1 MIPPPVLADAGA
13 FNINIYLLDPYKVT
27 SSQTVSEDGSITLS
41 VHDMKYEYEKIQ
53 RDAGDGTISSYEFL
67 QDGEYGGHAR
77 LINDYWQRSKAED
90 IRGLSSFEIERRYGY
105 ISATDLM
112 ETVEISSIKSLSS
125 EITRQENLTAS
136 WANPDS
142 VTRASYEGGD
152 RSDIGISNYSNIHS
166 FERYMSPDDTSSH
179 ISSVEYFTRN
189 EHCPIR
195 GIITSYMSTML
206 SVDLND
212 GSREDRIMSVWN
224 VPEDTLKHWNGY
236 RDTISTETRLLSSW
250 RNPTSDNTEDSLS
263 GYQIAK
269 PRSVQ
274 DITVLSSLDKNA
286 GSDNSVKLSC
296 ETGTSFTNGLCRMA
310 SKVT

>member
-136 WANPDS
+136 WAN
-142 VTRASYEGGD
+142 
-152 RSDIGISNYSNIHS
+152 IHS

-179 ISSVEYFTRN
+179 ISSIEYFTRN

-263 GYQIAK
+263 GYQMAK